1 MALHAA
7 VDADKNTFLEAPDL
21 LRELPREIVPAA
33 QLMPSLAPRER
44 REDPAHVRLLAETD
58 GRSDPILVHR
68 PTMRV
73 IDGAHRLS
81 AALMRG
87 RTEVVVQFFDGSE
100 AEAFVLSVQL
110 NVRHGLPLTL
120 DERKA
125 AARRIVGSHP
135 HWSDRVIAQRTGLS
149 AKTVGKVRRTGEA
162 PGQGVRV
169 GGDGRARPISTIEGR
184 RSAAALL
191 AAHPEI
197 SLREL
202 SRRAGLSVGTV
213 RDVRERLSRGED
225 PIPERLRGDRRQPVV
240 RAVPPAV
247 TAAPRGRVDAAVP
260 PAEADRPQAEG
271 ARPDAGAPQVEADRP
286 QAEPVRPDAR
296 IAGFDPVTAVRK
308 LARDPSLR
316 ATESGRWLLRMLLA
330 TEMAQPQWEEIAE
343 AIPSHCV
350 PLVRAVVLK
359 RCEDWRNLAKMG
371 QQESEK
377 YT

>member
-125 AARRIVGSHP
+125 AARRIVGS
-135 HWSDRVIAQRTGLS
+135 IRTGRIVS
-149 AKTVGKVRRTGEA
+149 SRSVRG
-162 PGQGVRV
+162 
-169 GGDGRARPISTIEGR
+169 
-184 RSAAALL
+184 
-191 AAHPEI
+191 
-197 SLREL
+197 
-202 SRRAGLSVGTV
+202 
-213 RDVRERLSRGED
+213 
-225 PIPERLRGDRRQPVV
+225 
-240 RAVPPAV
+240 
-247 TAAPRGRVDAAVP
+247 
-260 PAEADRPQAEG
+260 
-271 ARPDAGAPQVEADRP
+271 
-286 QAEPVRPDAR
+286 
-296 IAGFDPVTAVRK
+296 
-308 LARDPSLR
+308 
-316 ATESGRWLLRMLLA
+316 
-330 TEMAQPQWEEIAE
+330 
-343 AIPSHCV
+343 
-350 PLVRAVVLK
+350 
-359 RCEDWRNLAKMG
+359 
-371 QQESEK
+371 
-377 YT
+377 